1 MFDYKQR
8 SNLKDCIINDTTS
21 HDWKDIFCKDKNGN
35 IQDFFIDEDTA
46 KKMTEDG
53 IALGCFYSEESYE
66 NILKKTIGNY
76 ADSIINFIESKRPI
90 KTITVEYT
98 DNIGFVLEN
107 NQKRNTNR
115 ISFVL
120 IKDKTNSTKY
130 GFIISNFVPI
140 DGAKYE

>member
-1 MFDYKQR
+1 M
-8 SNLKDCIINDTTS
+8 
-21 HDWKDIFCKDKNGN
+21 
-35 IQDFFIDEDTA
+35 DFWLT
-46 KKMTEDG
+46 
-53 IALGCFYSEESYE
+53 

-130 GFIISNFVPI
+130 GFIISNFIPVS
-140 DGAKYE
+140 GVENE